1 MITPPSFRM
10 NFLLTVLGGL
20 LCVIWLSPA
29 AAQNPFLTPPSQ
41 DRTEASREDPRE
53 AREPRQEQRQ
63 PVRPGPS
70 TPRFQPPFLAK
81 ILATQRVLRQKMTDY
96 ARQIQERPLGAA
108 TWQLMA
114 LSLLYGIIH
123 ALGPGHGKSIVC
135 SYFLSRR
142 GTMRQ
147 ALAFGNLITG
157 IHILSAVVI
166 VLGLSWFMGSA
177 NIVAFHGVEGRLES
191 ISYVLIMGIGLF
203 LLGRTLYEW
212 WKSIEEDHEDCSR
225 ARGRDMLSLA
235 LASGLM
241 PCPGAALI
249 LLFTLSLGVFWAG
262 LLAMIPLALGMGLT
276 ASFLG
281 MLTVGSTSLALNV
294 SKKSKRTFVLVHR
307 TLACLGA
314 LIIIL
319 LGASLYYGAH
329 LS

>member
-1 MITPPSFRM
+1 MKKMLT
-10 NFLLTVLGGL
+10 FLAGL
-20 LCVIWLSPA
+20 LCIIWLCPA
-29 AAQNPFLTPPSQ
+29 AAQNPFLTPMPQ
-41 DRTEASREDPRE
+41 DRRDAVREGD
-53 AREPRQEQRQ
+53 EPRQEQ
-63 PVRPGPS
+63 PVAVRPGTA

-81 ILATQRVLRQKMTDY
+81 ILTMQRILRQKMTEY
-96 ARQIQERPLGAA
+96 ARQIQDRPLGAA
-108 TWQLMA
+108 TWQLMFF
-114 LSLLYGIIH
+114 SLLYGIIH
-123 ALGPGHGKSIVC
+123 ALGPGHGKSLVC
-135 SYFLSRR
+135 SYFLSRQ
-142 GTMRQ
+142 GTMGQ

-166 VLGLSWFMGSA
+166 VLGLSWFVGSS

-191 ISYVLIMGIGLF
+191 VSYVLIMGIGLF

-212 WKSIEEDHEDCSR
+212 WKTPEDGHEESSR
-225 ARGRDMLSLA
+225 ASTRDMLSLA

-262 LLAMIPLALGMGLT
+262 LLAMVPLALGMGLT

-281 MLTVGSTSLALNV
+281 MLTVKSTDFALEL
-294 SKKSKRTFVLVHR
+294 SKKSRRTFLLVHR

-314 LIIIL
+314 LVIIL
-319 LGASLYYGAH
+319 LGAGLYYGAR

>member
-1 MITPPSFRM
+1 MKKMLI
-10 NFLLTVLGGL
+10 FLAGL
-20 LCVIWLSPA
+20 LCIIWLCPA

-41 DRTEASREDPRE
+41 DRRDTATEAD
-53 AREPRQEQRQ
+53 EPRHER
-63 PVRPGPS
+63 PVAVRPGTA
-70 TPRFQPPFLAK
+70 TPRFQPPVLAK
-81 ILATQRVLRQKMTDY
+81 ILAMQRMLRQKMTAY
-96 ARQIQERPLGAA
+96 ARQIQDRPLGTA
-108 TWQLMA
+108 TWQLMFF
-114 LSLLYGIIH
+114 SLLYGIIH

-135 SYFLSRR
+135 SYFLSRQ

-147 ALAFGNLITG
+147 ALAFGNMITG

-166 VLGLSWFMGSA
+166 VLGLSWFVGSS

-191 ISYVLIMGIGLF
+191 VSYVLIMGIGVF

-212 WKSIEEDHEDCSR
+212 WKTPGDGHEECSR
-225 ARGRDMLSLA
+225 ASTKDMLSLA

-249 LLFTLSLGVFWAG
+249 LLFTLSLDVFWAG

-281 MLTVGSTSLALNV
+281 MLTVKSTGFALEL
-294 SKKSKRTFVLVHR
+294 SKKSRRTFVLAHR
-307 TLACLGA
+307 ALACLGA

-319 LGASLYYGAH
+319 LGASLYHGAR

>member
-1 MITPPSFRM
+1 MKTLFT
-10 NFLLTVLGGL
+10 FLVVL
-20 LCVIWLSPA
+20 LCVVWLSPA
-29 AAQNPFLTPPSQ
+29 AAQNPFFTPPSQ
-41 DRTEASREDPRE
+41 ERRE
-53 AREPRQEQRQ
+53 AFREADEPRQEQRQ
-63 PVRPGPS
+63 AVRPRAS
-70 TPRFQPPFLAK
+70 TPRFQPPFLAE
-81 ILATQRVLRQKMTDY
+81 ILAMQRVLRQKMSDY
-96 ARQIQERPLGAA
+96 ARQIQERPMGAA

-114 LSLLYGIIH
+114 LSLFYGVIH

-157 IHILSAVVI
+157 VHILSSVVI
-166 VLGLSWFMGSA
+166 VLALSWFVGSA
-177 NIVAFHGVEGRLES
+177 NIAAFHGVEGRLES
-191 ISYVLIMGIGLF
+191 VSYLLIMGIGLF
-203 LLGRTLYEW
+203 LLGRTMYEW
-212 WKSIEEDHEDCSR
+212 RKKPGDEQEDCSR
-225 ARGRDMLSLA
+225 ASTKDMLSLA

-281 MLTVGSTSLALNV
+281 MLTVGSTGLALNV
-294 SKKSKRTFVLVHR
+294 SKRSKRAFGLVHR
-307 TLACLGA
+307 TLASLGA

-319 LGASLYYGAH
+319 LGASLYFGTRAA
-329 LS
+329 